1 MSIFLGLLQL
11 VCEDYDMA
19 AESLFYAGNLRY
31 AYCAAYQGAQKKEE
45 REYALLAA
53 AFAALFL
60 SEDNAL
66 GKEEAAEVLQSP
78 LYSWQTSPVSPM
90 H

>member
-31 AYCAAYQGAQKKEE
+31 AYCAAYQGAQKKKNGNT
-45 REYALLAA
+45 
-53 AFAALFL
+53 L
-60 SEDNAL
+60 SCCRL
-66 GKEEAAEVLQSP
+66 CCV
-78 LYSWQTSPVSPM
+78 VSF
-90 H
+90 